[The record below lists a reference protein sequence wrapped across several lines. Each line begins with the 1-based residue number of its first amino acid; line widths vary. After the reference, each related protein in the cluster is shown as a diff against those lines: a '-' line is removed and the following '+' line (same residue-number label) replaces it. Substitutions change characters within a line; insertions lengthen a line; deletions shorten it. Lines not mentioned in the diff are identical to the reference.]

1 VQSVPAPVVAP
12 PSGFERFR
20 RAVNRPVVALVAV
33 GVLAAVLR
41 VTNLSYPQQRIFDE
55 YYYSK
60 SACIYLGYPN
70 ERCDVNSED
79 ERYWRRE
86 RGDVGSWV
94 HPPLG
99 KWAIALGEL
108 AFGVDPFGWR
118 ISAVVFGTATVVLL
132 AAIAHLLFGSALWTF
147 VAGLLLATENLSFVQ
162 SRVAMLDGFVTT
174 WLVAGFLLLLL
185 DRRWIARRTPFP
197 DAEASPTEARDGG
210 AVAEGEREPSRATPA
225 VDAATAAEA
234 REGEDDPG
242 ATAPPALPVRVP
254 EPLWRPWRFAAG
266 VAFGAAVA
274 TKWSGLTGIATAGL
288 LALMWE
294 VTRRRKA
301 GMRRA
306 VWRTLQAEGFGIV
319 LSLLVVPAVVYVAS
333 YLGWFLQNGWDVTEW
348 MRLQG
353 AIASYHAG
361 LDVVDEAGK
370 PIHPYLSQAWKWI
383 FLVRPILYYSSYPAE
398 GLRKVIYA
406 NGNPAVFWGS
416 LLAVPFAAFRW
427 RQRRDWRAGFVVVAA
442 LGMYVPWLF
451 VSRPQFFF
459 YATPIAPF
467 LVLALVYALKDLS
480 EMHVAGSRSR
490 PYLPLVVGFV
500 ALSVGLFAWF
510 WPALTGGPL
519 SDEAFRLRA
528 WFPSWT

>member
-1 VQSVPAPVVAP
+1 MAP

-33 GVLAAVLR
+33 GVLAALLR

-60 SACIYLGYPN
+60 SACIFLGYSN
-70 ERCDVNSED
+70 DRCDVNSED

-86 RGDVGSWV
+86 RGDVGAWV

-118 ISAVVFGTATVVLL
+118 ISAVAFGTATVVLL
-132 AAIAHLLFGSALWTF
+132 AGIAQLLFGSALWTF
-147 VAGLLLATENLSFVQ
+147 VAGLLLATEHLSFVQ

-174 WLVAGFLLLLL
+174 WIVAGFLLLLL
-185 DRRWIARRTPFP
+185 DRRWIDRRTPVP
-197 DAEASPTEARDGG
+197 DVEAD
-210 AVAEGEREPSRATPA
+210 
-225 VDAATAAEA
+225 
-234 REGEDDPG
+234 
-242 ATAPPALPVRVP
+242 PALPVRVP

-266 VAFGAAVA
+266 LAFGAAVA

-319 LSLLVVPAVVYVAS
+319 LSLLVVPTAVYVAS
-333 YLGWFLQNGWDVTEW
+333 YLGWFLQNGWDLTGW

-361 LDVVDEAGK
+361 LKVVDDAGE

-383 FLVRPILYYSSYPAE
+383 FLVRPVLYYSSYPAE

-442 LGMYVPWLF
+442 LGMYVPWLL
-451 VSRPQFFF
+451 VSRPQFLF

-480 EMHVAGSRSR
+480 ELHVAGSRSR

-500 ALSVGLFAWF
+500 VLSVGLFAWF